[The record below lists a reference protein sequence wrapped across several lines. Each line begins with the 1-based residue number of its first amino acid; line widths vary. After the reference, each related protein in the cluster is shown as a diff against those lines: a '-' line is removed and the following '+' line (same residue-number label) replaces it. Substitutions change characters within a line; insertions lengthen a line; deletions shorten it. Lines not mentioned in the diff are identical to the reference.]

1 MPRTTHKILIGMFT
15 FLFLVV
21 ASVAAQS
28 TAFTYQG
35 KLRDSGS
42 AANGTYDFEF
52 RLFDAQSDGV
62 QVGSTSSKPSVSV
75 VDGVFTVTLDFGAA
89 FTGPDRWIEIAVSPA
104 GAGNFTTLAPRQKLN
119 STPQSTLAGT
129 AKNLDCSAC
138 VTDDKIDSVSGGK
151 VVGVV
156 AEALNSGSL
165 NNVPASRYVQS
176 DASGNVGI
184 GTAPAS
190 GSKLTVAG
198 QLQLTSGGIKF
209 PDATTQSSAGLTSV
223 ATTAP
228 FTGNGTAGSP
238 LGLQSPLDVRNVDN
252 PAQQPFYVGTA
263 NQNLVTLYQVPAG
276 KRLVIDHVSG
286 TVRANTSQGIPQIL
300 VGANDLLPTAMV
312 LHQYS
317 RDNGDGT
324 TTWFFSSPVKT
335 YVGPGKYLAVY
346 YTTILNFTAQEL
358 RINGHVVDIQ

>member
-21 ASVAAQS
+21 ASVPAQS

-198 QLQLTSGGIKF
+198 QLELTSGGIKF
-209 PDATTQSSAGLTSV
+209 PDATIQSSAGLTSV
-223 ATTAP
+223 STTAP
-228 FTGNGTAGSP
+228 LSGNGTSASP
-238 LGLQSPLDVRNVDN
+238 LGIQSPLLIKDQDN
-252 PAQQPFYVGTA
+252 PARNPFSASVTSSGIVFSNATGSG
-263 NQNLVTLYQVPAG
+263 VTLVIESMSGYIAVSASSGGLNLGVSIGTETFARTFQIGPSLVYNIPNSNAVAFYNHQLRLYVPQGQRVELSLPAG
-276 KRLVIDHVSG
+276 LSREIQLSG
-286 TVRANTSQGIPQIL
+286 HYASVP
-300 VGANDLLPTAMV
+300 
-312 LHQYS
+312 
-317 RDNGDGT
+317 
-324 TTWFFSSPVKT
+324 
-335 YVGPGKYLAVY
+335 
-346 YTTILNFTAQEL
+346 
-358 RINGHVVDIQ
+358 